1 MSEPIR
7 TLTITQHENGVEV
20 SETGRDGDMC
30 ASNWGT
36 KESAECRFDI
46 LRKQV
51 LMYL

>member
-1 MSEPIR
+1 MI
-7 TLTITQHENGVEV
+7 ITQHENGVEV
-20 SETGRDGDMC
+20 REEGRDGVME